1 MKKQRHNYG
10 TMAEALGVTRLT
22 ISNWDKGITSPSIKQ
37 AVQICDLLEIKL
49 IDLLKNVKK
58 DKEDKNGKKV

>member
-22 ISNWDKGITSPSIKQ
+22 ISNWDKGITSPTIIQ
-37 AVQICDLLEIKL
+37 AVKICNLLEIKI
-49 IDLLKNVKK
+49 IDLLKNDKK
-58 DKEDKNGKKV
+58 IKENKNEKKV